1 MSLVLIAL
9 FCVLPL
15 MAQDVVVNVP
25 ITIDASFRAAVTAW
39 VNAQCSATDD
49 AGNCTSR
56 PYSSATDLMQKAAQR
71 EADRVVKVI
80 IDWAAANDPSLLP
93 VAMRD
98 AITSRDT
105 ATGTIDTL
113 KDGAVQ

>member
-1 MSLVLIAL
+1 MKLLLVAS
-9 FCVLPL
+9 FCILPIV
-15 MAQDVVVNVP
+15 AQDVVVNVP
-25 ITIDASFRAAVTAW
+25 ITVDARFRDAVVAW

-49 AGNCTSR
+49 AGNCASR
-56 PYSSATDLMQKAAQR
+56 PYTNAVDLVQKAAQR
-71 EADRVVKVI
+71 EVDRVIKFI

-93 VAMRD
+93 QAMRD

-105 ATGTIDTL
+105 AAGQIDTL